1 MHRLCS
7 AAAPAVL
14 TVRTEHSMQV
24 GVGGCDLLMH
34 TARCPRACRTGC
46 TWQWTRTWV
55 TLPLQCQNR
64 NSTGYARG
72 PARQGKPQ
80 LRHLPAGVMGVI
92 RPVSNTPILRGRGGV
107 RNARERLR
115 RESPLGFWQPE
126 PQVLSCPHS
135 SNSKS
140 ITDLWLL

>member
-92 RPVSNTPILRGRGGV
+92 RPVSNTPILRGRGGSPQCQGKTK
-107 RNARERLR
+107 EG
-115 RESPLGFWQPE
+115 ES
-126 PQVLSCPHS
+126 
-135 SNSKS
+135 
-140 ITDLWLL
+140 TWLLAAGTSSALLPTQLKF